1 MGVNEQ
7 FDEMLETVDIQY
19 DYLEDYAEK
28 VYVETEKP
36 LVNAAS
42 KAVVE
47 TSMISE
53 SLNATA

>member
-36 LVNAAS
+36 LVNAAL